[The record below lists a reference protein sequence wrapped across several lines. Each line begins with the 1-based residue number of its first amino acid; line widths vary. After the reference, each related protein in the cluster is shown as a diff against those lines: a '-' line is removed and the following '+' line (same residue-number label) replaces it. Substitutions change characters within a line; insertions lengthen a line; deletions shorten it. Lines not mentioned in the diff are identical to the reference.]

1 MSSSSLEVY
10 NKSVYA
16 FAINHIKNMIV
27 SVKRWN
33 SSFQSYSL
41 SRNVMNQFML
51 Q

>member
-33 SSFQSYSL
+33 SSFQRLKSFPNRHIL
-41 SRNVMNQFML
+41 
-51 Q
+51 